1 MDVVGTALAAKNEP
15 PMEGSFAMPS
25 KVLLLVLIGFAVLL
39 TGCAQRLTTQDDQG
53 FVYDEPKCPAS
64 LSS

>member
-1 MDVVGTALAAKNEP
+1 
-15 PMEGSFAMPS
+15 MEGSFAMPS